1 MAPDPPNA
9 GYDAL
14 IRDLAAD
21 LVPVRR
27 LRSPT
32 TRALLW
38 LGAVVA
44 FALVLSAFSDV
55 TAVARRLMAAPDM
68 AAAAIGSA
76 STTVLAALAAFQLSV
91 PGHSRA
97 WALLPLPAALVW
109 VAASGAGCLRSW
121 LIPDVHLATMNEE
134 KDCLLFIVGLSVP
147 LSVLLI
153 VMLRRAFPLDP
164 GLIAVLAG
172 LASAAAAASL
182 LLLFHTFDASATDL
196 TVHALAVCLVVAAN
210 RIFGVR
216 SLAIDNSRLR
226 PDRSVPIANSR
237 P

>member
-1 MAPDPPNA
+1 MAPDPPNIDH
-9 GYDAL
+9 DAL
-14 IRDLAAD
+14 IRDLVAN

-32 TRALLW
+32 ARALMW
-38 LGAVVA
+38 LAAVVA
-44 FALVLSAFSDV
+44 LAFVLAAFSDV
-55 TAVARRLMAAPDM
+55 SAVVRRLTAAPDM
-68 AAAAIGSA
+68 AIAGLGSA
-76 STTVLAALAAFQLSV
+76 STAVLAALATFQLSV
-91 PGHSRA
+91 PGHSRS
-97 WALLPLPAALVW
+97 WALLPLPAVFVW

-182 LLLFHTFDASATDL
+182 LSLFHPFDASATDL
-196 TVHALAVCLVVAAN
+196 AVHALAVCLVVGAN
-210 RIFGVR
+210 RVFGGR
-216 SLAIDNSRLR
+216 SLAFVNG
-226 PDRSVPIANSR
+226 PT
-237 P
+237 